1 MPDCTLSQTNSR
13 GGAADRS
20 AITCRTACFNLDEF
34 ETAKDAFERG
44 FALEPSNKSFQTW
57 IRKCKVE
64 IEDELERETEHLAPC
79 KGQALDAAPAP
90 APAPAPTKPNPQPPV
105 APQQAVLAVA
115 AATEAPKP
123 KFRHEFYQNTTHVV
137 VTIYVKGATAE
148 NSSVEFGPAHVE
160 LEVRFAKDD
169 VFALDWSLFGPID
182 VDESKVSFAPTK
194 IELRLK
200 KKSTLKWEKLEG
212 DGTGT
217 SSILLTP
224 SEPTA
229 KEAKIDLY
237 PSSKGLK
244 NWDKIADE
252 GTAGDKPE
260 GENSLPLFFLRGCFA
275 VFVDTSS
282 R

>member
-1 MPDCTLSQTNSR
+1 M
-13 GGAADRS
+13 
-20 AITCRTACFNLDEF
+20 ITCSTACFNLDEF

-57 IRKCKVE
+57 IRKCNVE
-64 IEDELERETEHLAPC
+64 IEEEEGEA
-79 KGQALDAAPAP
+79 AIAAPALRKP
-90 APAPAPTKPNPQPPV
+90 DPQPPIAPPSSAPAPT
-105 APQQAVLAVA
+105 AP

-148 NSSVEFGPAHVE
+148 NSTVVFGASHVE

-169 VFALDWSLFGPID
+169 VFAIDWSLFGPID
-182 VDESKVSFAPTK
+182 AVESKVSYTLTK

-200 KKSTLKWEKLEG
+200 KKSPMKWEKLEG

-217 SSILLTP
+217 SSMLLTP

-252 GTAGDKPE
+252 GTSGDKPE
-260 GENSLPLFFLRGCFA
+260 GENLLLCRGFSSVA
-275 VFVDTSS
+275 GIQAWKQVTRHSISSS
-282 R
+282 RRFMARPARRQDVP